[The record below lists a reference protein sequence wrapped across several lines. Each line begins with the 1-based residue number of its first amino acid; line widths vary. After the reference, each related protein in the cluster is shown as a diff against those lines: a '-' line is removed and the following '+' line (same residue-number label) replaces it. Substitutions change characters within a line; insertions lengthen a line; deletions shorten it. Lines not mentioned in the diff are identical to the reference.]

1 METSLGFRAV
11 RRAAFGV
18 WILVILPLVAL
29 QARGQD
35 GAAPVAP
42 GTPTPETSSELVVP
56 SEEPV
61 DLGTLALQQQNKP
74 KGVDPGKSVLYI
86 RGEGDGTVEVRDA
99 EGNLLEAYRTK
110 QFTVSGKVKREAV
123 DKINAGMDAKN
134 KALADRK
141 AKEEVEAVKEQEAA
155 KKAEEI
161 KKEEAKT
168 AEAKWNEDFAAKSA
182 PYYNWKENT
191 KVNAV
196 KIDAR
201 EIRED
206 GTILYEGKSMKPAR
220 LWNNKLGQ
228 FEMAIPV
235 PAKDE

>member
-1 METSLGFRAV
+1 MKTSFGFRPV
-11 RRAAFGV
+11 RRVAFGV
-18 WILVILPLVAL
+18 WVLLVFPVLAL
-29 QARGQD
+29 QAAGQE
-35 GAAPVAP
+35 ASESAPQPAP
-42 GTPTPETSSELVVP
+42 APTESSDVVP

-61 DLGTLALQQQNKP
+61 DLGTLVLREQRNVTGA
-74 KGVDPGKSVLYI
+74 DAGKSVLSI

-99 EGNLLEAYRTK
+99 EGNLLEAYPAK
-110 QFTVSGKVKREAV
+110 HFTVSGKVKSEAV
-123 DKINAGMDAKN
+123 GTMSASLDAKN

-141 AKEEVEAVKEQEAA
+141 AKEEVEALKEQEAA
-155 KKAEEI
+155 KKT
-161 KKEEAKT
+161 EEAKKQEAKA
-168 AEAKWNEDFAAKSA
+168 AEAKWNEDFAAKSK

-206 GTILYEGKSMKPAR
+206 GTILYEGKAMKPTR

>member
-1 METSLGFRAV
+1 METPFGFRPV
-11 RRAAFGV
+11 RRASYGV
-18 WILVILPLVAL
+18 WVLLILPVIAL
-29 QARGQD
+29 QAFAQE
-35 GAAPVAP
+35 ASEPAPEPAP
-42 GTPTPETSSELVVP
+42 APTAPSDVVP

-61 DLGTLALQQQNKP
+61 DLGTLVLREQSNLA
-74 KGVDPGKSVLYI
+74 GADAGKSVISI

-99 EGNLLEAYRTK
+99 EGNLLEAYPAK
-110 QFTVSGKVKREAV
+110 HFTVSGKVKNEAV
-123 DKINAGMDAKN
+123 DTINTALDAKN

-141 AKEEVEAVKEQEAA
+141 AKEEVEALKEQEAA
-155 KKAEEI
+155 KAAEETK
-161 KKEEAKT
+161 KKE
-168 AEAKWNEDFAAKSA
+168 AEAAEVKWKEDFAAKST

-220 LWNNKLGQ
+220 LWNDRLGQ

-235 PAKDE
+235 PAKAE

>member
-1 METSLGFRAV
+1 METSFGLRPV
-11 RRAAFGV
+11 RRASYGV
-18 WILVILPLVAL
+18 WVLFILPVIAL
-29 QARGQD
+29 QAVGQE
-35 GAAPVAP
+35 ASEPAPEPAP
-42 GTPTPETSSELVVP
+42 APTASSDVVP

-61 DLGTLALQQQNKP
+61 DLGTLVLREQRNVNGRDA
-74 KGVDPGKSVLYI
+74 GESVLSI

-99 EGNLLEAYRTK
+99 EGNLLEAYPAK
-110 QFTVSGKVKREAV
+110 HFTVSGKVKNEAV
-123 DKINAGMDAKN
+123 ESMNAALDAKN
-134 KALADRK
+134 TALADRK
-141 AKEEVEAVKEQEAA
+141 AKEEVEALKEQEAA
-155 KKAEEI
+155 KKAEEA

-168 AEAKWNEDFAAKSA
+168 AEAKWNEDFAAKST

-191 KVNAV
+191 KVKAV

-235 PAKDE
+235 PAKAK